1 MNVVVTLVLGLLF
14 LSQTLKKFL
23 FGYFRDAV
31 PCQWERVA
39 VVVWVGDGSDLSGWG
54 GLILL

>member
-14 LSQTLKKFL
+14 LTQTLKKFL

-31 PCQWERVA
+31 PCQLGRVA

-54 GLILL
+54 GLILW

>member
-1 MNVVVTLVLGLLF
+1 MNVVTLVLGLLF
-14 LSQTLKKFL
+14 LSQTLKNFL

-31 PCQWERVA
+31 PCQLGRVA

-54 GLILL
+54 GLILW